1 MNVGDSRAIV
11 AQNEPQDVGSSVYE
25 NELSTEAIIET
36 RLTVLQL
43 STDHSTSIEEEVIR
57 IKNEHPD
64 DNQCIV
70 KDRVKGRLL
79 PGIWKWL
86 KVKTSVREGLG
97 KARERSFVFKEAL
110 SDMAKFYPKSI
121 SKKKKKKEDNRNV
134 LDHSGK
140 QALPSKKREGG
151 DAEES
156 TKTCI
161 HSSIAD
167 EDYTPIDPQIQN
179 LVKKVDECIAK
190 FDQKRQVLQDA
201 IESDIEAVKKDQR
214 ETRELRKI
222 CIGIAL
228 GLAAGSLWKM
238 HHWNEQRK
246 VRSFYDLLEKVAA
259 DINE

>member
-36 RLTVLQL
+36 RLTALQL

-110 SDMAKFYPKSI
+110 SDMA
-121 SKKKKKKEDNRNV
+121 N
-134 LDHSGK
+134 
-140 QALPSKKREGG
+140 KKREGG

-246 VRSFYDLLEKVAA
+246 VRSFYDLLKKVAA